1 MAGMVEVLLSLFQ
14 ETTEGRVVT
23 LLPKKPPFAFRVAG
37 DGDLYPIWE
46 AVAREKVTMEGLVTL
61 NQNIMRGLPSC
72 R

>member
-23 LLPKKPPFAFRVAG
+23 LLPQNPPFAFRVAG